1 MARDGYGCR
10 DAGGAR
16 ARCEAILAAD
26 AAMIPPRLGRQL
38 DMNVLW
44 YCDRGSVVVLAC
56 LRGAR
61 LRCAHS
67 SAAAPAALV
76 VRLIHCNAV
85 VDEIGPRTWD
95 SRDLL
100 VRPNEHSAHDNEAH
114 NGILTPCGI
123 ARRPYRCLAQG
134 THRDGVL
141 PPVRIMIIV

>member
-85 VDEIGPRTWD
+85 VDVK
-95 SRDLL
+95 LAL
-100 VRPNEHSAHDNEAH
+100 AH
-114 NGILTPCGI
+114 GIRGTCWF
-123 ARRPYRCLAQG
+123 ARMSTQHTTMKLI
-134 THRDGVL
+134 TES
-141 PPVRIMIIV
+141 